1 MDLRIC
7 KPLAPEFY
15 DISLIGDP
23 FARNSCIIMAICD
36 TIIRV
41 QIILYGLIC
50 MMHHSRNLFN
60 WISARSIPDQP
71 HSAYSLSGSGCCT
84 VCILGV
90 RFYSCRRSNH
100 GRVLWSLHRFST
112 ASPLFPHI
120 PFPLPDHSI
129 VSLEAGAR
137 IRTCVILPP
146 TDAFVKSMF
155 ITKDG
160 ISLFRIISSL
170 FLFWQR
176 TLCKAS
182 FYAIRK
188 HNLPIR

>member
-23 FARNSCIIMAICD
+23 FARNSCVIMAICD

-50 MMHHSRNLFN
+50 MMHHGRNLFN
-60 WISARSIPDQP
+60 CISARSIPDQP

-84 VCILGV
+84 VCIPGV

-100 GRVLWSLHRFST
+100 GRVLWSLHRFPT
-112 ASPLFPHI
+112 VSPLFPQI
-120 PFPLPDHSI
+120 PFSLPDHSV
-129 VSLEAGAR
+129 VSLEAEDR
-137 IRTCVILPP
+137 IRICVILPS
-146 TDAFVKSMF
+146 TDEFVKSMF
-155 ITKDG
+155 ITKDV
-160 ISLFRIISSL
+160 ISLFRIFSSL
-170 FLFWQR
+170 FL
-176 TLCKAS
+176 
-182 FYAIRK
+182 
-188 HNLPIR
+188 